1 MSWDPFQ
8 RDVLAELGIELYV
21 LAGADDARAAM
32 EEPAPE
38 ALPARPQA
46 AARMESPSRAESRP
60 AARAP
65 IDTRAVLLR
74 QLLRAAGGESREQA
88 VLALAEPLSGL
99 RGNPAAKRAL
109 WPLLRRLRRP

>member
-8 RDVLAELGIELYV
+8 REALAELGIELYV
-21 LAGADDARAAM
+21 LGGNGEDRVLA
-32 EEPAPE
+32 EEPAP
-38 ALPARPQA
+38 A
-46 AARMESPSRAESRP
+46 AAASRTQAGTRMESPLRAGARP
-60 AARAP
+60 ASQAP
-65 IDTRAVLLR
+65 MDTRAVLLR
-74 QLLRAAGGESREQA
+74 QLLRAAGGEAREQA